1 MFGPVLVTYV
11 ILSFHHAHGLQY
23 GLGGARSEPR
33 DGNLPD
39 DMARQE
45 ANRAPNKKIRAQKER
60 E

>member
-1 MFGPVLVTYV
+1 LVTYV